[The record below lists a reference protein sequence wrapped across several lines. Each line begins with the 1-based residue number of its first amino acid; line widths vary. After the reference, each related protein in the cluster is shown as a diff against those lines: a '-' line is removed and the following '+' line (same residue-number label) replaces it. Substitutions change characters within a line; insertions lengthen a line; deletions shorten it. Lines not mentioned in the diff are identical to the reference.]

1 MKTAYSFF
9 KFILCNGTL
18 TLSILVFTLFI
29 LDKFNPGIGFMTLPT
44 AKIFIFLLAIFA
56 LIYTIISVVES
67 VTRDKKR
74 PKE

>member
-1 MKTAYSFF
+1 MKRSVYSFI

-44 AKIFIFLLAIFA
+44 AKIFIFLLAIFS
-56 LIYTIISVVES
+56 LIYTVMSVVEGVS
-67 VTRDKKR
+67 RGRK
-74 PKE
+74 